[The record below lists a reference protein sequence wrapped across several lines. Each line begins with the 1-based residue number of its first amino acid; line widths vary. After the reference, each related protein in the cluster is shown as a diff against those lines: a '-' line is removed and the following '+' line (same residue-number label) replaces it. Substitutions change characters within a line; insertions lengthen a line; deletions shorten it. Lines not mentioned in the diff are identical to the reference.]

1 MQPGNRA
8 FAFIIVTLVVNAYG
22 YWSDLAGYADLLTGK
37 QGGLIKYLPARLGER
52 GAIVYGIV
60 INGLV
65 FVFLS
70 PVWNGWVA
78 FAFTTVTALGAVVNP
93 VLQARMNRIAQDNQ
107 QGELQ
112 GVVSS
117 VRLLAAIFSPLC

>member
-1 MQPGNRA
+1 MAHDVSHPPMQPGNRA

-37 QGGLIKYLPARLGER
+37 QGGLIKYVPARLGER

-70 PVWNGWVA
+70 LVW
-78 FAFTTVTALGAVVNP
+78 LGSIC
-93 VLQARMNRIAQDNQ
+93 LHYSHSTR
-107 QGELQ
+107 
-112 GVVSS
+112 
-117 VRLLAAIFSPLC
+117 CCC

>member
-1 MQPGNRA
+1 M
-8 FAFIIVTLVVNAYG
+8 
-22 YWSDLAGYADLLTGK
+22 
-37 QGGLIKYLPARLGER
+37 PARLGER

-70 PVWNGWVA
+70 LVWNGWVA
-78 FAFTTVTALGAVVNP
+78 FASTTVTALGAVVNP

-107 QGELQ
+107 PGELQ
-112 GVVSS
+112 GVVSP
-117 VRLLAAIFSPLC
+117 VRPFVRWRLYFHHCANRHLAIRETRQDR